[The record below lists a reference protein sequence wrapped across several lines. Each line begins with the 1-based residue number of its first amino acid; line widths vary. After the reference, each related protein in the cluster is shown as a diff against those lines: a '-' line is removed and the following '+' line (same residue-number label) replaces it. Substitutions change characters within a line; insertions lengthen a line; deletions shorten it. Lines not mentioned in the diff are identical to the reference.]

1 MKENSDS
8 IKKEDISLV
17 DLMHE
22 LWIERK
28 TIFSV
33 CGIAFLIGVVVAISI
48 PKEYTTQVTMT
59 PETTAK
65 SGYGNLGAL
74 ANMAGINISGNSGEE
89 SLTPELYPE
98 IVHSTPFLLDLF
110 TVEIPSK
117 GNIKGLTLYD
127 YMADHQKQPWWE
139 AITGAPLKGISYLV
153 STLKDKE
160 KPTEGGKID
169 PFQLTN
175 DQTTVLRAISS
186 KISVRVDTKTGIIIL
201 QVTMQD
207 PLISAMLT
215 DTVMRN
221 LQEYVTNYRTN
232 KAKMDLEYTA
242 KLHTEARK
250 DYYAAQQK
258 YANFADTNR
267 DINRMGYQTQV
278 ERLQNEATLAYSLYN
293 QISQQLQLAKAK
305 VQEVTPVFTV
315 IQPAEVSLKASKPNK
330 PIVVAGFIFLGLTG
344 SIIWILV
351 GRTIFRR
358 ISNKKKKV

>member
-1 MKENSDS
+1 MKENSES
-8 IKKEDISLV
+8 IRKEEINLF
-17 DLMHE
+17 DLIHE
-22 LWIERK
+22 LWCERK
-28 TIFSV
+28 IILSV
-33 CGIAFLIGVVVAISI
+33 SGIAFLIGIVVAFSI

-59 PETTAK
+59 PETSSK

-74 ANMAGINISGNSGEE
+74 ANMAGINFSGNSGEE

-110 TVEIPSK
+110 PVTIPKHGDGKS
-117 GNIKGLTLYD
+117 LSLYD
-127 YMADHQKQPWWE
+127 YMADYQKQPWWE
-139 AITGAPLKGISYLV
+139 TLTGAPLKGMSYLV
-153 STLKDKE
+153 SSLKDKDNSENE
-160 KPTEGGKID
+160 KTID
-169 PFQLTN
+169 SFKLSN
-175 DQTTVLRAISS
+175 DQTNVLRAISS
-186 KISVRVDTKTGIIIL
+186 RISVKVDNKTGIILL

-207 PLISAMLT
+207 ALLSAALT
-215 DTVMRN
+215 DTVMCN
-221 LQEYVTNYRTN
+221 LQKYVTNYRTN
-232 KAKMDLEYTA
+232 KAKMDLEYTE

-250 DYYAAQQK
+250 EYYAAQQK

-330 PIVVAGFIFLGLTG
+330 PIVIAGFLFLGLTG

-351 GRTIFRR
+351 GRTIVRKIR
-358 ISNKKKKV
+358 YKKKKV